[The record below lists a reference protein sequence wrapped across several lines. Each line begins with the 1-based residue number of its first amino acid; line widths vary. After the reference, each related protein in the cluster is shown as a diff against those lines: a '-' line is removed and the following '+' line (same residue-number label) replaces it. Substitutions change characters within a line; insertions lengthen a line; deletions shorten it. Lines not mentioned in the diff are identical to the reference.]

1 MDITVDHQIL
11 ADVAGNSSLV
21 PDREQSEHTTYYLA
35 ASTALAIL
43 IVLLPFFRGS
53 SKSPSLPWV
62 NQAGTFDVFRMK
74 AKYRFLMGA
83 RDMVLKGFQDYQDRP
98 GFRMV
103 ADGGEI
109 VMLAPKYAAELKN
122 DHRVDFDFHEGIP
135 GFDFTQQGARDAK
148 ILREVTKSQLTHHL
162 SKITDSLS
170 SECIASMQRI
180 FADNEGNFRLETQNV
195 AKRRKL
201 INSEEYHDVELRQ
214 SLLDIISRISSKA
227 FLGGDPLYQN
237 EEWLKITTT
246 YAGTVNRAA
255 VMLRLWPRP
264 LRPLAHWFLPSCREA
279 RTQVRLA
286 RRLFEPMVERRRR
299 AKEQDPDVRFDD
311 TVEWAEKAAKGMK
324 YDASAVQLL
333 FSMAAMHTTTDLLTQ
348 VILDLAA
355 HPEMIEPL
363 RKEIETVLAE
373 EGGWTK
379 AALHKMKLMDSV
391 LKECQRMKP
400 AAISGLRG
408 ILNADVTLSD
418 GLFLPNNTSIAVS
431 SHLHW
436 DSDTYENPEK
446 WDGWRFYNLRQ
457 KPGKEHSSQLV
468 STSPEHMGF
477 GIGTH
482 ACPGR
487 FFGAHEVKI
496 ALSHFLLRYDWK
508 LTEGVVPQ
516 TRTFM
521 WSLVADPKA
530 KVSIRR
536 RFA

>member
-1 MDITVDHQIL
+1 MEATINRLDNNHAQS
-11 ADVAGNSSLV
+11 NSSTHMGRDNYDLSRGYV
-21 PDREQSEHTTYYLA
+21 L
-35 ASTALAIL
+35 ASTIIA
-43 IVLLPFFRGS
+43 VLFTLFFYHKRS
-53 SKSPSLPWV
+53 PKSTPLPWV
-62 NQAGTFDVFRMK
+62 NQPGPFDIFRMK

-83 RDMVLKGFQDYQDRP
+83 RDMVLRGFADFPDSA

-122 DHRVDFDFHEGIP
+122 DHRVDFVKLFLQDFHEGIP

-170 SECIASMQRI
+170 SECTTSMQRI
-180 FADNEGNFRLETQNV
+180 FTDN
-195 AKRRKL
+195 
-201 INSEEYHDVELRQ
+201 EEYHDVELRS

-237 EEWLKITTT
+237 EDWLKITTT

-255 VMLRLWPRP
+255 VMLRLWPRA
-264 LRPLAHWFLPSCREA
+264 LRPLVHWVLPSCREA

-299 AKEQDPDVRFDD
+299 AKAEDPNVVFDD
-311 TVEWAEKAAKGMK
+311 TVEWAEKAAKGMP

-355 HPEMIEPL
+355 HPEMLDPL
-363 RKEIETVLAE
+363 RKEIETVLSE

-379 AALHKMKLMDSV
+379 AALHRMKLLDSV

-408 ILNADVTLSD
+408 ILNTDVTLSD
-418 GLFLPNNTSIAVS
+418 GLRLAEGTSIAVS

-436 DSDTYENPEK
+436 DEKIYKDPLK

-457 KPGKEHSSQLV
+457 VPGMEHRSQLV
-468 STSPEHMGF
+468 SSTSPDHMGF

-487 FFGAHEVKI
+487 FFGAHEVKV
-496 ALSHFLLRYDWK
+496 ALCHFVLNYDWK
-508 LTEGVVPQ
+508 LSEGTVPQ

-530 KVSIRR
+530 KISIRR
-536 RFA
+536 RRH

>member
-1 MDITVDHQIL
+1 MEASIDPQLGPQMMGSNSTASDGGLYGVSSVYVAFSTVL
-11 ADVAGNSSLV
+11 AV
-21 PDREQSEHTTYYLA
+21 TLA
-35 ASTALAIL
+35 ALSFLGK
-43 IVLLPFFRGS
+43 GS
-53 SKSPSLPWV
+53 SKTTPLPWV
-62 NQAGTFDVFRMK
+62 NRPSTFDVLQMG

-83 RDMVLKGFQDYQDRP
+83 GDMVKKGFEDFSDSP

-103 ADGGEI
+103 ADAGEI
-109 VMLAPKYAAELKN
+109 VMLDPKFAAELKN
-122 DHRVDFDFHEGIP
+122 DHRVDFVKLFLRDFHEGIP

-148 ILREVTKSQLTHHL
+148 ILRE
-162 SKITDSLS
+162 ITDSLS
-170 SECIASMQRI
+170 SECVASMQTI
-180 FADNEGNFRLETQNV
+180 FTDNE
-195 AKRRKL
+195 A
-201 INSEEYHDVELRQ
+201 YHDLELRPA
-214 SLLDIISRISSKA
+214 LLDLISRISSKA
-227 FLGGDPLYQN
+227 FLGGDPLCHDK
-237 EEWLKITTT
+237 EWLKITTT
-246 YAGTVNRAA
+246 YAGTVNKAA

-264 LRPLAHWFLPSCREA
+264 LRILVHWFLPSCREA

-286 RRLFEPMVERRRR
+286 RRLFEPMVERRRQ
-299 AKEQDPDVRFDD
+299 AKAENPDVQFDD
-311 TVEWAEKAAKGMK
+311 TVEWAEKAAKGSP

-355 HPEMIEPL
+355 HPEVIEPL
-363 RKEIETVLAE
+363 RQEIDTVLRE

-379 AALHKMKLMDSV
+379 AALHKMKLLDSV

-408 ILNADVTLSD
+408 VLNADVTLSD
-418 GLFLPNNTSIAVS
+418 GTHLEKDTSIAVS

-436 DSDTYENPEK
+436 DEATYENPQE

-457 KPGKEHSSQLV
+457 TPGKGHTSQLV

-487 FFGAHEVKI
+487 FFGAHEVKV
-496 ALSHFLLRYDWK
+496 ALCHFLLRYDWK
-508 LTEGVVPQ
+508 LAEGVVPQ

-530 KVSIRR
+530 KVSIKRR
-536 RFA
+536 CA

>member
-1 MDITVDHQIL
+1 MDTAIGQEAITMVMANSTTAFSKEWNEGYSYYIAVSVLIATISIL
-11 ADVAGNSSLV
+11 S
-21 PDREQSEHTTYYLA
+21 
-35 ASTALAIL
+35 
-43 IVLLPFFRGS
+43 FFKSS
-53 SKSPSLPWV
+53 SKSTPLPWV
-62 NQAGTFDVFRMK
+62 NRPGYLDLFHMK

-83 RDMVLKGFQDYQDRP
+83 RDMVLQGFEKFRDSP

-122 DHRVDFDFHEGIP
+122 DHRVDFVKLFLQDFHEGIP

-170 SECIASMQRI
+170 SECVASMQQI
-180 FADNEGNFRLETQNV
+180 FTDD
-195 AKRRKL
+195 
-201 INSEEYHDVELRQ
+201 EEFHEVELRS
-214 SLLDIISRISSKA
+214 SLLNMISRISSKA

-255 VMLRLWPRP
+255 VMLRLWPRYM
-264 LRPLAHWFLPSCREA
+264 RPLVHWILPSCREA

-286 RRLFEPMVERRRR
+286 RRLFEPMLERRRR
-299 AKEQDPDVRFDD
+299 AKAEDPNVQFDD
-311 TVEWAEKAAKGMK
+311 TVEWAEKAAKGMP

-348 VILDLAA
+348 IILDLAA
-355 HPEMIEPL
+355 HPEILSPL
-363 RKEIETVLAE
+363 RKEIETVLDE

-379 AALHKMKLMDSV
+379 MALHKMKLLDSV

-408 ILNADVTLSD
+408 ILNADVTMSD
-418 GLFLPNNTSIAVS
+418 GLHLTKGTSIAVS

-436 DSDTYENPEK
+436 DENVYKNPSK

-457 KPGKEHSSQLV
+457 EPGMEHRSQLV
-468 STSPEHMGF
+468 SSTSPEHMGF

-487 FFGAHEVKI
+487 FFGAHEVKV
-496 ALSHFLLRYDWK
+496 ALCHFLLKYDWK
-508 LTEGVVPQ
+508 LAEGSVPQ

-530 KVSIRR
+530 RIMIKRR
-536 RFA
+536 

>member
-1 MDITVDHQIL
+1 MEATINHLDNHHVQS
-11 ADVAGNSSLV
+11 NSSTHMGRDNYELSRGYV
-21 PDREQSEHTTYYLA
+21 L
-35 ASTALAIL
+35 ASTIIAIL
-43 IVLLPFFRGS
+43 FALFSYFKKS
-53 SKSPSLPWV
+53 SKSATLPWV
-62 NQAGTFDVFRMK
+62 NQPGPLDIFRMK

-83 RDMVLKGFQDYQDRP
+83 RDMVLQGFADFPDSA

-122 DHRVDFDFHEGIP
+122 DHRVDFVKLFLQDFHEGIP

-170 SECIASMQRI
+170 SECTTSMQRI
-180 FADNEGNFRLETQNV
+180 FTDN
-195 AKRRKL
+195 
-201 INSEEYHDVELRQ
+201 EEYHDVELRS
-214 SLLDIISRISSKA
+214 SLLDLISRISSKA

-237 EEWLKITTT
+237 EDWLKITTT

-255 VMLRLWPRP
+255 VMLRLWPRA
-264 LRPLAHWFLPSCREA
+264 LRPLVHWVLPSCREA

-299 AKEQDPDVRFDD
+299 AKAEDPNVVFDD
-311 TVEWAEKAAKGMK
+311 TVEWAAKAAKGMP

-355 HPEMIEPL
+355 HPEMLDPL
-363 RKEIETVLAE
+363 RKEIETVLSE

-379 AALHKMKLMDSV
+379 AALHRMKLLDSV

-408 ILNADVTLSD
+408 ILNTDVTLSD
-418 GLFLPNNTSIAVS
+418 GLRLVEGTSIAVS

-436 DSDTYENPEK
+436 DEKIYKDPLK

-457 KPGKEHSSQLV
+457 VPGMEHRSQLV
-468 STSPEHMGF
+468 SSTSPDHMGF

-487 FFGAHEVKI
+487 FFGAHEVKV
-496 ALSHFLLRYDWK
+496 ALCHFVLNYDWK
-508 LTEGVVPQ
+508 LSEGTVPQ

-530 KVSIRR
+530 KISIRR
-536 RFA
+536 RRH